1 MGKQLYKPASKASR
15 ALMSSWLTGSK
26 PQAEAGHPGA
36 AGAAAVEPRAVASHP
51 IEIEIDSDGLKRRIA
66 AWSRCK
72 AV

>member
-1 MGKQLYKPASKASR
+1 MLLAVLISVS
-15 ALMSSWLTGSK
+15 LSSSK

-51 IEIEIDSDGLKRRIA
+51 IEINLNIEIDSDGLKRRIA